1 MKTVLD
7 LTETEAKAFFL
18 KERSY
23 RSFELPE
30 YFSFQKLLDTLSK
43 ELSGKTLKES
53 TTAVKPKDVEG
64 VNYILHNNKDG
75 KYAWR
80 PFQLIH
86 PAMYVFLVQEITKA
100 ENWKLLQE
108 RFKELHS
115 NDKIECHSLPV
126 VEVNQIYAWW
136 QLVEQRSITLALEF
150 NHLLHLDI
158 ADCYGSLYTHS
169 IPWAIHTI
177 EESKK
182 PENRDN
188 SNLIGVAI
196 DKHIQS
202 MSYGQTNG
210 IPQGSAL
217 MDFIAEIVLGFGDLL
232 LTEELNKVGISD
244 YKVIR
249 YRDDYR
255 IFTNSIQ
262 ESSEIAKV
270 LSEVLT
276 KLNFKI
282 NSSKTHSTEDLI
294 LGSLK
299 QDKVHWIYNKRKT
312 DNVQQWL
319 IQLYVLG
326 KEFPNSG
333 SLFTETKHF
342 LEWLQAKEKSNDG
355 KQLENI
361 EVLISILV
369 NLAYYNPRLFELV
382 TASLSFIITKIEDV
396 GKQKGIILKIKNK
409 FSQLPNTNYLNVWL
423 QRLTLKIDDTIPYNG
438 RLCEKVIDK
447 NVAIWDSGWLNVK
460 FKKIVEETEIV
471 IEEKTEKIETTFSEA
486 ETEQLVEYDF
496 LYS

>member
-7 LTETEAKAFFL
+7 LTNTEAKAFFL

-30 YFSFQKLLDTLSK
+30 YFSFQNLLDSLSK
-43 ELSGKTLKES
+43 ELSEKTLKES
-53 TTAVKPKDVEG
+53 TTAIKPKDVEG
-64 VNYILHNNKDG
+64 VNYTLYNNKDG

-86 PAMYVFLVQEITKA
+86 PAIYVFLVHEITKE

-115 NDKIECHSLPV
+115 NKKIECHSLPV
-126 VEVNQIYAWW
+126 TDVNQIYAWW
-136 QLVEQRSITLALEF
+136 QLVEQRSITLSLEF

-158 ADCYGSLYTHS
+158 ADCYGSIYTHS

-188 SNLIGVAI
+188 SNLIGVTI
-196 DKHIQS
+196 DKHIQA

-210 IPQGSAL
+210 IPQGSVL

-244 YKVIR
+244 YKIIR

-255 IFTNSIQ
+255 IFTNSVQ

-299 QDKVHWIYNKRKT
+299 LDKVHWIYNKRKT

-333 SLFTETKHF
+333 SLFTETKYF

-382 TASLSFIITKIEDV
+382 TASLSFIITKIEDL
-396 GKQKGIILKIKNK
+396 GKQKEIILKI
-409 FSQLPNTNYLNVWL
+409 TIV
-423 QRLTLKIDDTIPYNG
+423 RLKCKYWVL
-438 RLCEKVIDK
+438 R
-447 NVAIWDSGWLNVK
+447 
-460 FKKIVEETEIV
+460 
-471 IEEKTEKIETTFSEA
+471 
-486 ETEQLVEYDF
+486 Q
-496 LYS
+496 

>member
-7 LTETEAKAFFL
+7 LTEAEVKAFFL

-30 YFSFQKLLDTLSK
+30 YFSFQKLLDSLAK
-43 ELSGKTLKES
+43 ELSGKNLKES
-53 TTAVKPKDVEG
+53 TTAVKPKDIEG
-64 VNYILHNNKDG
+64 VNYTLHNNKDG

-86 PAMYVFLVQEITKA
+86 PAMYVFLVEEITKA
-100 ENWKLLQE
+100 DNWKLIQDK
-108 RFKELHS
+108 FKEFS
-115 NDKIECHSLPV
+115 ANEKIECHSLPV
-126 VEVNQIYAWW
+126 TEVNQIYAWW
-136 QLVEQRSITLALEF
+136 QMVEQRSITLALEF

-158 ADCYGSLYTHS
+158 TDCYGSLYTHS
-169 IPWAIHTI
+169 ITWALHTI

-188 SNLIGVAI
+188 SNLIGVSI
-196 DKHIQS
+196 DKHLQA

-210 IPQGSAL
+210 IPQCSAL

-232 LTEELNKVGISD
+232 LTDELNKIGIVD
-244 YKVIR
+244 YKIIR

-255 IFTNSIQ
+255 IFTNSVQ
-262 ESSEIAKV
+262 DSSEIAKV
-270 LSEVLT
+270 LSEVLM

-282 NSSKTHSTEDLI
+282 NSSKTNSTDDLV

-319 IQLYVLG
+319 IQLFVLG
-326 KEFPNSG
+326 KEYPNSG

-342 LEWLQAKEKSNDG
+342 LEWLQAKESSKDG
-355 KQLENI
+355 LQLDNI
-361 EVLISILV
+361 NVLISILV
-369 NLAYYNPRLFELV
+369 NLAYNNPRLFELV
-382 TASLSFIITKIEDV
+382 TASLSFIISKIED
-396 GKQKGIILKIKNK
+396 KNEQKEIILKIKRK

-423 QRLTLKIDDTIPYNG
+423 QRLTLKIDPSISYSG
-438 RLCEKVIDK
+438 KLCEKVTDK
-447 NVAIWDSGWLNVK
+447 NIAIWNSDWLNAK
-460 FKKIVEETEIV
+460 FKKIVEETEII
-471 IEEKTEKIETTFSEA
+471 IEEKAAKIETKFSEA